1 MYSTN
6 FTAGLGLK
14 VALDSYGYAHVSH
27 GTLHPADLMEAMYS
41 AIMAYAEPSADLT
54 AWSEDVLN
62 TVWKGAWGDH
72 SHYFWDTEVARYM
85 LEEMEQ
91 ILDNLAPEGYY
102 FGASE
107 GDASDFAI
115 WPIAEEEA
123 V

>member
-27 GTLHPADLMEAMYS
+27 GTLHPADLTEAMYS
-41 AIMAYAEPSADLT
+41 SIMAYAEPSADLT
-54 AWSEDVLN
+54 AWSNDVLA
-62 TVWKGAWGDH
+62 TVWEGAWGNHNSD
-72 SHYFWDTEVARYM
+72 FWDTEVAEHM
-85 LEEMEQ
+85 LDEMAE
-91 ILDNLAPEGYY
+91 ILENLAPEGYY

-107 GDASDFAI
+107 GDGSDFAI